1 MINNFKNFKAN
12 KSKPGI
18 NQNGYLVNECVSMFD
33 VSTPNKDL
41 SNINKKGRVI
51 GNIGTVNNCNN
62 FSLISDNNEMQFD
75 TLRRYFEGK
84 ANTTRDIVQDN
95 TKSELSNSLKNNSAF
110 RLSGLSTT
118 DVINTPKK

>member
-1 MINNFKNFKAN
+1 
-12 KSKPGI
+12 
-18 NQNGYLVNECVSMFD
+18 
-33 VSTPNKDL
+33 
-41 SNINKKGRVI
+41 
-51 GNIGTVNNCNN
+51 
-62 FSLISDNNEMQFD
+62 MQFD